1 MTDFGSAP
9 TLGGRIQAVRKARGL
24 SARELA
30 LAIGG
35 NPTLSTIENIE
46 LGRKVSMDVVQLLN
60 IAMALKV
67 PLVYL
72 LAPIARVED
81 PLDLPGLS
89 NELATMTVAEFD
101 SWLSGLSGGA
111 RRPSSL
117 EERNATAELEALRFW
132 MQLSGEVAR
141 LTAVLELET
150 DANLD
155 TPITNTTRARLEDAR
170 KAAGRQAELLRAA
183 GWPI

>member
-1 MTDFGSAP
+1 M
-9 TLGGRIQAVRKARGL
+9 
-24 SARELA
+24 
-30 LAIGG
+30 
-35 NPTLSTIENIE
+35 STIENIE